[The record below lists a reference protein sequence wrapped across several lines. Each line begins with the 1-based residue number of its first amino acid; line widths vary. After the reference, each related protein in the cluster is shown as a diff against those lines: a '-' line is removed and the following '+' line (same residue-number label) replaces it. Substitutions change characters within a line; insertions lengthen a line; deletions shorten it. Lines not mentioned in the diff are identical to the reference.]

1 MEYEVIVI
9 VKQVYRVCL
18 EADDDDAAQE
28 RAVQMVIDDDDG
40 DVEILNDTIET
51 IIDNVYEP

>member
-18 EADDDDAAQE
+18 EADDDDIAQE
-28 RAVQMVIDDDDG
+28 RAIQKVIDYDE
-40 DVEILNDTIET
+40 DVEILNDTVET
-51 IIDNVYEP
+51 IIGNVYEP

>member
-18 EADDDDAAQE
+18 EANDDDAAQE
-28 RAVQMVIDDDDG
+28 RAVQMVIDDDG